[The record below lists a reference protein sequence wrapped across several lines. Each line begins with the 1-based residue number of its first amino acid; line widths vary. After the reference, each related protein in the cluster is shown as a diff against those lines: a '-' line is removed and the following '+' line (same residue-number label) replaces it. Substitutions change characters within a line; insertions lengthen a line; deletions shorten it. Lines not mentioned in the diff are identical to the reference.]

1 MGHESRC
8 TVKKGSE
15 YLFSSGHSCGG
26 SEDRVQAEG
35 SPEEAEVGWLERR
48 GEELVETTRW
58 SKKSEETVGL
68 EDKAL
73 FHPSTFQLLL

>member
-26 SEDRVQAEG
+26 SEDRVHAEG
-35 SPEEAEVGWLERR
+35 RPEEAEVGWLEE
-48 GEELVETTRW
+48 GGVSGDNKVVKEELDVR
-58 SKKSEETVGL
+58 K
-68 EDKAL
+68 
-73 FHPSTFQLLL
+73 Q